1 MNRLLEI
8 RQLDAV
14 IKKLDELRDAIPRAS
29 VSPRVKIKAVV
40 SVIDQLDD
48 LRELLIMPRLRVGR
62 PVTCRPSQGNV
73 CGSTE
78 WLLLKLLAVAALA
91 TVSIQ
96 AGIHHG
102 RASCPAPNVARVGP

>member
-29 VSPRVKIKAVV
+29 VSPRVKTKAVV

-48 LRELLIMPRLRVGR
+48 LRELLIMPRVGR
-62 PVTCRPSQGNV
+62 PITCRPSQGNV

-78 WLLLKLLAVAALA
+78 WLLLKILAVAALA

-102 RASCPAPNVARVGP
+102 RTSCPAPNVARVGP